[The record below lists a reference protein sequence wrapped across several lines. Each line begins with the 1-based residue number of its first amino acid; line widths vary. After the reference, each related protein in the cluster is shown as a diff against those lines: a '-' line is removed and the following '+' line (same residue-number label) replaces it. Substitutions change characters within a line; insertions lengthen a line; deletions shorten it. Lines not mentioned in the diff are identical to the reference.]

1 MKRKLLKQMRN
12 EWRENLWLVMALTIV
27 CLSVW
32 SLFLI
37 LWGEIEGVMEPLGF
51 EAKDVYTLKLEMV
64 PEDSPEYNDYGEEKD
79 AMEREDRVSLMR
91 QIRGNVNVEAA
102 AWSSNF
108 IPYDFSYWGA
118 SLNLADGE
126 VDSIG
131 YSANIRRASP
141 DIAKVL
147 RLRSHSGKSPEQLA
161 EMLSSGDVLV
171 ANSYGDEKS
180 LSPESL
186 LGRVVILSYDSLNP
200 YRVGDVIDN
209 VRRSDYEMTWGG
221 MAVIPVDDENPG
233 QMWDIILRLKPGKGA
248 AFAEELDNT
257 PAMQQHR
264 NFYFSNL
271 KRLEDLRDARLREP
285 DANVKTSVGLM
296 IVFLA
301 VILLGLLGTFWFRVQ
316 QRVGEIAIRKV
327 CGASKGAVFTR
338 IISEGIL
345 LLVCAGLI
353 SIAVVFFTVRYG
365 SIGYMEFET
374 PAPIILSGIV
384 TILLVGSGVVLSIG
398 YPAWRAM
405 RIEPA
410 IAVKSE

>member
-1 MKRKLLKQMRN
+1 
-12 EWRENLWLVMALTIV
+12 
-27 CLSVW
+27 
-32 SLFLI
+32 
-37 LWGEIEGVMEPLGF
+37 
-51 EAKDVYTLKLEMV
+51 
-64 PEDSPEYNDYGEEKD
+64 
-79 AMEREDRVSLMR
+79 
-91 QIRGNVNVEAA
+91 
-102 AWSSNF
+102 
-108 IPYDFSYWGA
+108 
-118 SLNLADGE
+118 
-126 VDSIG
+126 SIG

-365 SIGYMEFET
+365 SIGYMEFQT